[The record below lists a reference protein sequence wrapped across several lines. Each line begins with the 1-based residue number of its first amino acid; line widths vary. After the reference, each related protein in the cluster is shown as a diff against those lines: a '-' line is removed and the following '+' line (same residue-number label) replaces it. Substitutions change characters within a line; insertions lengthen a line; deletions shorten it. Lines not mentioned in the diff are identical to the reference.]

1 VGELPIRIIS
11 DVHFAEHASRVQ
23 DLEQLRPLTEGVSSF
38 VVNGDMM
45 DTRPGHDNART
56 AGIRAKVVDF
66 FGSCGVPVTFLT
78 GNHDPD
84 LSDKHSLEFAGGKV
98 LVTHGDIL
106 FENIV
111 PWSTESTQMR
121 QKVIQALAALPGDG
135 SSRLE
140 GRLVAFRNATAS
152 MSQRHQSEKD
162 PLRYALRLAGDTV
175 WPPNRVLRIIRAW
188 REAPSRADA
197 LVAKHRPKARF
208 IVIGHTHKPGVW
220 RMASGVVVVNTGSFC
235 RPLGAMAVE
244 IGPKSLQV
252 RRVEPRKGRFFPGP
266 KVADFTLS

>member
-1 VGELPIRIIS
+1 
-11 DVHFAEHASRVQ
+11 
-23 DLEQLRPLTEGVSSF
+23 
-38 VVNGDMM
+38 
-45 DTRPGHDNART
+45 
-56 AGIRAKVVDF
+56 
-66 FGSCGVPVTFLT
+66 
-78 GNHDPD
+78 
-84 LSDKHSLEFAGGKV
+84 
-98 LVTHGDIL
+98 
-106 FENIV
+106 
-111 PWSTESTQMR
+111 
-121 QKVIQALAALPGDG
+121 
-135 SSRLE
+135 
-140 GRLVAFRNATAS
+140 

-252 RRVEPRKGRFFPGP
+252 RRVEPRKGRFYPGP
-266 KVADFTLS
+266 KVADLTLS